1 LGRVAAFCIFAC
13 QFFLLI
19 LQQKTL
25 MGSLVVTPK
34 SVEEMKFLVD
44 LLERLGISAQLLS
57 EEEEAGFLAEHE
69 LTEAGK
75 VFLDKRAQ
83 AALQQKNRKTW
94 KEVQAETAAKYN
106 WPKN

>member
-1 LGRVAAFCIFAC
+1 
-13 QFFLLI
+13 
-19 LQQKTL
+19 
-25 MGSLVVTPK
+25 MGSLVITPK
-34 SVEEMKFLVD
+34 SAEEMKFLVD

-57 EEEEAGFLAEHE
+57 EEEEAEFLAKHE

-75 VFLDKRAQ
+75 DFLENRAQ

-94 KEVQAETAAKYN
+94 QEVQAETAAKYN